1 MTALAIMILHDR
13 LETGWSPKADQ
24 IDPDVRQVDA
34 LNWKWAFDGRAIEC
48 QTIDRRSQL
57 HGDIL
62 YVDRYLGYAL
72 TTEVFLWLYDDE
84 ESEKVRY
91 LGG

>member
-1 MTALAIMILHDR
+1 MTSLAIMILHDR
-13 LETGWSPKADQ
+13 LETGWTPKAGQ

-34 LNWKWAFDGRAIEC
+34 LNWNWAFDGRAIEC
-48 QTIDRRSQL
+48 QTMDRRGQL
-57 HGDIL
+57 YGEIL
-62 YVDRYLGYAL
+62 YVSPNQDWVL
-72 TTEVFLWLYDDE
+72 TSTAFLWLYDDE